1 MALQCNTCATQLQCN
16 VEKEIEKELESE
28 IDTDLEKKSK
38 TVHVADLKNALKT

>member
-1 MALQCNTCATQLQCN
+1 MQHKCNGCATQLQRN
-16 VEKEIEKELESE
+16 VEKELESE